1 MEIDGDVR
9 GVLVTDVRYDSEAA
23 DKGIARRMVI
33 VGVNGDPVRDLDD
46 WEDAVENLSPGSPV
60 KLDVL
65 AGSRGFYVYVRVPR
79 S

>member
-1 MEIDGDVR
+1 
-9 GVLVTDVRYDSEAA
+9 
-23 DKGIARRMVI
+23 MVI

-65 AGSRGFYVYVRVPR
+65 AGARGFYVYVRVPR